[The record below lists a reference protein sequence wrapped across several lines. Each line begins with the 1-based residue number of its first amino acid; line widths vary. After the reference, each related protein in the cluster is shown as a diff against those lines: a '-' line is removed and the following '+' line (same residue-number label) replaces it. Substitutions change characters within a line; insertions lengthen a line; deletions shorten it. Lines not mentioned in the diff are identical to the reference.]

1 MHSKLNAR
9 LLGKGREF
17 SFGAKL
23 ARDLEPMPLR
33 LSSLMKGTWSPLG
46 RDAGTGNG
54 SEPTVR
60 PQLT

>member
-1 MHSKLNAR
+1 M
-9 LLGKGREF
+9 LGKGREF